1 MTNLDFTEIEIQRL
15 ITHWMGNKMR
25 EEGVDL
31 SKKESVIDDETK
43 LHLLNYFLLPIK
55 QEEFYSFVH
64 SVKLE
69 MNEVYTVVK
78 ELFADTNS
86 FIDLSQNIAKLLY
99 EQSLHPKI
107 KEGKLNVCFFSNVSV
122 DGEFVDAIGIFK
134 SETDVP
140 FLKMKQGQS
149 GFHIEHEYGFDI
161 KGIDKGCII
170 LNTDEE
176 KGYKMLIVDKA
187 NRSTEAQFWKDDFL
201 NAKPISNEYHQTNE
215 FLSITKNYITKEL
228 PKEFEIAKPDQIDM
242 LNRSVEYF
250 KTKDNFDKQS
260 FQEEVLQ
267 DQGVIDSFQNFH
279 DVYQQENDI
288 QLGESFDISPMAVKR
303 QSRVFK
309 SVIKLDKNFHIYVHG
324 NRELIEQGVDN
335 NGRKYYKI
343 YYDEEK

>member
-1 MTNLDFTEIEIQRL
+1 MTNVDFTELEIQNL
-15 ITHWMGNKMR
+15 ITHWIGNKMR
-25 EEGVDL
+25 EEGIDL

-43 LHLLNYFLLPIK
+43 HHLLNYFLLPVK

-69 MNEVYTVVK
+69 MNEVYTVIK
-78 ELFADTNS
+78 EIFTDTNS
-86 FIDLSQNIAKLLY
+86 FVDLSQNLAKLLY
-99 EQSLHPKI
+99 EQSIHPKV
-107 KEGKLNVCFFSNVSV
+107 KEGKLNICLFSNVCV
-122 DGEFVDAIGIFK
+122 DGDFTDAVGIFK

-149 GFHIEHEYGFDI
+149 NFNIEHEYGFEI

-170 LNTDEE
+170 LNTEE
-176 KGYKMLIVDKA
+176 ENGYRLLIIDKA
-187 NRSTEAQFWKDDFL
+187 NRTAEAQYWKDDFL
-201 NAKPISNEYHQTNE
+201 NVKPVSNEYHQTNE

-228 PKEFEIAKPDQIDM
+228 PKEFEVARPDQIDM

-250 KTKDNFDKQS
+250 KTNESFDKQT
-260 FQEEVLQ
+260 FQEEVFQ
-267 DQGVIDSFQNFH
+267 DKGVIDSFRTFQ

-288 QLGESFDISPMAVKR
+288 QMGESFDISKTAVKKQAR
-303 QSRVFK
+303 IFK

-324 NRELIEQGVDN
+324 NRELIEQGVDD
-335 NGRKYYKI
+335 NGKKYYKI